1 MKMRFNQSLLILM
14 LFLLGMTA
22 NSLAQNAGPNLPV
35 TDLVKFCAEKKGF
48 NLLGKFSYPGSN
60 KGFTEQE
67 FSMIHDLGFNFVR
80 LPLDYRTYTQA
91 GNWDNFTETEVIKID
106 KAVQWG
112 TKYGV
117 HVCINI
123 HRAPGYCV
131 NPATLPVNQQLNL
144 WTDTVAQKA
153 FINHWTFF
161 ANRYK
166 DISPEA
172 LSFNLIN
179 EPSNVTDEVYVQI
192 MKKAIQAIHTISPDR
207 IVFVDGT
214 EYGRLLIPALKD
226 EPNVA
231 QSIHCYDPMSLTHYQ
246 AEWVNGSMDL
256 PKPNWPMLWISSY
269 LYGSWKAEFKSP
281 MIIQGDFPAGTEVI
295 VNVRQVSIESTLTV
309 KSGTKA
315 VLNKRFVCGAN
326 LGTDFTKINKTE
338 WGYQNISNKDFSVVL
353 TEATTKLS
361 IENSAGDW
369 MILNSIAFKQGEKVI
384 RYNLSDDTWGK
395 KQSSYVIDA
404 NGEIKA
410 ADGTDLLPF
419 DIYRKNVATAK
430 ANNIAFMVQEFGVY
444 NKTPHDVALGF
455 LSDLTQFFTENNI
468 GWALWEFNGSFGILN
483 SGRTDMTYET
493 YQGFKLDRE
502 LLNVLTKS
510 ASTGV
515 VDLNEQ
521 TLKIYPSPVKDE
533 LFISGSDFKGNTLIQ
548 VNDLTGRIVQ
558 SFQPESEASQTI
570 RVDVS
575 HLNAGMYLLKAS
587 NQGQIFTGKFLVGR

>member
-1 MKMRFNQSLLILM
+1 MKFNQSFIVLL
-14 LFLLGMTA
+14 FFVLGMTA
-22 NSLAQNAGPNLPV
+22 TLKAKNAGAGEPV

-60 KGFTEQE
+60 KGFTEKE
-67 FSMIHDLGFNFVR
+67 FSLIHDLGFNFVR
-80 LPLDYRTYTQA
+80 LPLDYRTYTLA

-112 TKYGV
+112 IKYGV

-153 FINHWTFF
+153 FINHWSFF

-166 DISPEA
+166 EISPED
-172 LSFNLIN
+172 LSFNLVN
-179 EPSNVTDEVYVQI
+179 EPSNVTDEVYIRI
-192 MKKAIQAIHTISPDR
+192 MKRAIDAIHGVSPNR

-231 QSIHCYDPMSLTHYQ
+231 QSIHCYDPFSLTHYK

-256 PKPNWPMLWISSY
+256 PEPSWPMLWISSY
-269 LYGSWKAEFKSP
+269 LYGTWKTEFKSP
-281 MIIQGDFPAGTEVI
+281 LIIQGDFPTGTEVI
-295 VNVRQVSIESTLTV
+295 INVRQVSMESTLIV
-309 KSGTKA
+309 KSGTKT
-315 VLNKRFVCGAN
+315 VLSKRFVCGPD

-353 TEATTKLS
+353 TEAATKLS
-361 IENSAGDW
+361 FENTADDW
-369 MILNSIAFKQGEKVI
+369 MILNSVLFKLDEKVT

-404 NGEIKA
+404 NDAIKA
-410 ADGTDLLPF
+410 LDGSDLLPF

-444 NKTPHDVALGF
+444 NKTPHQVAVGF

-483 SGRTDMTYET
+483 SSRSDVVYET

-502 LLNVLTKS
+502 LLDVLTKG
-510 ASTGV
+510 ASTSV
-515 VDLNEQ
+515 FVPKIQ
-521 TLKIYPSPVKDE
+521 PLKIYPSPVKDL
-533 LFISGSDFKGNTLIQ
+533 LFISGADFNRNTMIQ
-548 VNDLTGRIVQ
+548 ICDLTGRIVQ
-558 SFQPESEASQTI
+558 TIQNKAVNSATIQLNVSQ
-570 RVDVS
+570 
-575 HLNAGMYLLKAS
+575 LNPGIYLISTS
-587 NQGQIFTGKFLVGR
+587 NQGYIFTGKFLVRK

>member
-1 MKMRFNQSLLILM
+1 MKFNKSLVIALF
-14 LFLLGMTA
+14 FLLNMTG
-22 NSLAQNAGPNLPV
+22 SVMAQTTGSGEPI
-35 TDLVKFCAEKKGF
+35 TDLVKFCAEKRGF

-80 LPLDYRTYTQA
+80 LPLDYRTYTQS
-91 GNWDNFTETEVIKID
+91 GNWDNFTETEVVKID

-112 TKYGV
+112 IKYGV
-117 HVCINI
+117 HVSINI

-131 NPATLPVNQQLNL
+131 NTATLPVNQQLNL

-179 EPSNVTDEVYVQI
+179 EPSNVTEDIYIGI
-192 MKKAIQAIHTISPDR
+192 MKKTIEAIHSITPNR
-207 IVFVDGT
+207 IVFIDGMD
-214 EYGRLLIPALKD
+214 YGRLLIPALKD

-231 QSIHCYDPMSLTHYQ
+231 QSMHCYDPFSLTHYK
-246 AEWVNGSMDL
+246 AEWVNGSMDM
-256 PKPNWPMLWISSY
+256 PVPSWPMLWISSY
-269 LYGSWKAEFKSP
+269 LYGSWKTEFKSP
-281 MIIQGDFPAGTEVI
+281 MVIQGNFPAGTEVI
-295 VNVRQVSIESTLTV
+295 VNVRQVSIESTLTI
-309 KSGTKA
+309 KSGTKT
-315 VLNKRFVCGAN
+315 VLTKRFVCGAD

-353 TEATTKLS
+353 TEAATKIS
-361 IENSAGDW
+361 FENSLGDW
-369 MILNSIAFKQGEKVI
+369 MILNSIAFKQGETVT
-384 RYNLSDDTWGK
+384 RYNLSDDSWGK
-395 KQSSYVIDA
+395 KQSSYIIDA
-404 NGEIKA
+404 NGALKA
-410 ADGTDLLPF
+410 LDGSDLLPF

-444 NKTPHDVALGF
+444 NKTPHEVALGF

-483 SGRTDMTYET
+483 SSRTDVTYET

-510 ASTGV
+510 ASTGAMN
-515 VDLNEQ
+515 LNEQ

-533 LFISGSDFKGNTLIQ
+533 LFISGRDFKGNTTIQ
-548 VNDLTGRIVQ
+548 INDLSGRTVQ
-558 SFQPESEASQTI
+558 FIRYESASSGI
-570 RVDVS
+570 MKLDVS
-575 HLNAGMYLLKAS
+575 HLNAGIYLLKAS
-587 NQGQIFTGKFLVGR
+587 NQEQVFTGKFLVGR

>member
-1 MKMRFNQSLLILM
+1 MRLKKYFFILFAGFVG
-14 LFLLGMTA
+14 LSGTI
-22 NSLAQNAGPNLPV
+22 LAQNSTGSGAL

-48 NLLGKFSYPGSN
+48 NLLG
-60 KGFTEQE
+60 GFTEQE
-67 FSMIHDLGFNFVR
+67 FSMIHELGFNFVR

-91 GNWDNFTETEVIKID
+91 GNWDNFTETEFVKID

-112 TKYGV
+112 IKYGV

-153 FINHWTFF
+153 FVKHWTFF

-179 EPSNVTDEVYVQI
+179 EPSNVTEEVYVQI
-192 MKKAIQAIHTISPDR
+192 MKKAIQAIHSISPNR

-226 EPNVA
+226 EPNLA

-256 PKPNWPMLWISSY
+256 PVPGWPMLWISSY

-295 VNVRQVSIESTLTV
+295 VNVRQVSIESTLTI
-309 KSGTKA
+309 KSGTKTL
-315 VLNKRFVCGAN
+315 LNKRFVCGAD

-353 TEATTKLS
+353 TEAATRLS

-369 MILNSIAFKQGEKVI
+369 MILNSIAFKQGEKVT

-404 NGEIKA
+404 NGAIKA
-410 ADGTDLLPF
+410 ADGSDLLPF

-455 LSDLTQFFTENNI
+455 LSDLTQFFTDNKI

-483 SGRTDMTYET
+483 SGRTDVTYET
-493 YQGFKLDRE
+493 YQGYKLDRE

-510 ASTGV
+510 ASTGTV
-515 VDLNEQ
+515 TLNNQ
-521 TLKIYPSPVKDE
+521 SLKIYPLPVKDE

-548 VNDLTGRIVQ
+548 VCDLTGRMVE
-558 SFQPESEASQTI
+558 SFQTETLASGTI
-570 RVDVS
+570 RLDVS
-575 HLNAGMYLLKAS
+575 HFNAGMYLIQAS
-587 NQGQIFTGKFLVGR
+587 NQGRVFSGKFVISR

>member
-1 MKMRFNQSLLILM
+1 MKFNKSLVVLLF
-14 LFLLGMTA
+14 FLLNMTG
-22 NSLAQNAGPNLPV
+22 SLMAQGNGSGEPV

-67 FSMIHDLGFNFVR
+67 FSMVHDLGFNFVR
-80 LPLDYRTYTQA
+80 LPLDYRTYTQS
-91 GNWDNFTETEVIKID
+91 GNWDNFTETEVVKID

-112 TKYGV
+112 IKYGV
-117 HVCINI
+117 HVSINL

-153 FINHWTFF
+153 FVNHWTFF

-192 MKKAIQAIHTISPDR
+192 MKKAIQAIHTITPNR
-207 IVFVDGT
+207 IIFVDGT

-231 QSIHCYDPMSLTHYQ
+231 QSIHCYDPFSLTHYK
-246 AEWVNGSMDL
+246 AEWVNGSMDM
-256 PKPNWPMLWISSY
+256 PVPSWPMLWISSY
-269 LYGSWKAEFKSP
+269 LYGSWKTEFKSP

-295 VNVRQVSIESTLTV
+295 VNVRQVSIESMLTI
-309 KSGTKA
+309 KSGTKT
-315 VLNKRFVCGAN
+315 VLNKRFVCGAD
-326 LGTDFTKINKTE
+326 LGSDFTKINKTE

-353 TEATTKLS
+353 TEAATKIS

-369 MILNSIAFKQGEKVI
+369 MILNSIAFKQGEKLT

-404 NGEIKA
+404 NGAIKA
-410 ADGTDLLPF
+410 ADGSDLLPF

-444 NKTPHDVALGF
+444 NKTPHEVAIGF
-455 LSDLTQFFTENNI
+455 LSDLTQFFTDNNI

-483 SGRTDMTYET
+483 SGRTDVTYET
-493 YQGFKLDRE
+493 YQGYKLDRE

-510 ASTGV
+510 ANTAV
-515 VDLNEQ
+515 INRNNQ
-521 TLKIYPSPVKDE
+521 QLKIYPSPVKDE
-533 LFISGSDFKGNTLIQ
+533 LFVSGSHLSGNILIQ
-548 VNDLTGRIVQ
+548 VNDLSGRIVQ
-558 SFQPESEASQTI
+558 SIQTESSASQAI

-575 HLNAGMYLLKAS
+575 HLNAGMYLLRAS
-587 NQGQIFTGKFLVGR
+587 NQGQVFTGKFLIRR

>member
-1 MKMRFNQSLLILM
+1 MKFNKSLVVLLFFLINMTGSIMAQS
-14 LFLLGMTA
+14 
-22 NSLAQNAGPNLPV
+22 AGSGEPI

-67 FSMIHDLGFNFVR
+67 FSMVHDLGFNFVR
-80 LPLDYRTYTQA
+80 LPLDYRTYTQS
-91 GNWDNFTETEVIKID
+91 GNWDNFTETEVVKID
-106 KAVQWG
+106 KAIQWG
-112 TKYGV
+112 IKYGV
-117 HVCINI
+117 HVSINL

-131 NPATLPVNQQLNL
+131 NPANLPVNQQLNL

-153 FINHWTFF
+153 FVNHWTFF

-166 DISPEA
+166 DISPET

-192 MKKAIQAIHTISPDR
+192 MKKAIQAIHTITPNR
-207 IVFVDGT
+207 IIFVDGT

-231 QSIHCYDPMSLTHYQ
+231 QSIHCYDPFSLTHYK
-246 AEWVNGSMDL
+246 AEWVNGSMDM
-256 PKPNWPMLWISSY
+256 PIPTWPMLWISSY
-269 LYGSWKAEFKSP
+269 LYGSWKTEFKSP

-295 VNVRQVSIESTLTV
+295 VNVRQVSIESTLTI
-309 KSGTKA
+309 KSGTKT
-315 VLNKRFVCGAN
+315 VLNKRFVCGAD

-353 TEATTKLS
+353 TEATTKIS
-361 IENSAGDW
+361 IENIAGDW
-369 MILNSIAFKQGEKVI
+369 MILNSIAFKQGEKLT

-404 NGEIKA
+404 NGAIKA
-410 ADGTDLLPF
+410 ADGSDLLPF

-444 NKTPHDVALGF
+444 NKTPHEVAIGF
-455 LSDLTQFFTENNI
+455 LSDLTRFFTDNNI

-483 SGRTDMTYET
+483 SGRTDVTYET
-493 YQGFKLDRE
+493 YQGYKLDRK

-510 ASTGV
+510 ANTV
-515 VDLNEQ
+515 VINFYNQ
-521 TLKIYPSPVKDE
+521 QLKIYPSPVKDE
-533 LFISGSDFKGNTLIQ
+533 LFISGSDLSGNTFIQ

-558 SFQPESEASQTI
+558 SIQTESSASQTI

-575 HLNAGMYLLKAS
+575 HLNAGMYLIRAS
-587 NQGQIFTGKFLVGR
+587 NQGKVFSGKILVSR

>member
-1 MKMRFNQSLLILM
+1 MKFNKVLVIALF
-14 LFLLGMTA
+14 FLLNMTG
-22 NSLAQNAGPNLPV
+22 SLMAQGNGSGETI

-67 FSMIHDLGFNFVR
+67 FSMVHDLGFNFVR
-80 LPLDYRTYTQA
+80 LPLDYRTYTPA
-91 GNWDNFTETEVIKID
+91 GNWDNFTETEVVKID

-112 TKYGV
+112 IKYGV
-117 HVCINI
+117 HVSINL

-153 FINHWTFF
+153 FVNHWTFF

-179 EPSNVTDEVYVQI
+179 EPSNVTNEVYVQI
-192 MKKAIQAIHTISPDR
+192 IKKAIQAIHTITPNR
-207 IVFVDGT
+207 IIFVDGT

-256 PKPNWPMLWISSY
+256 PVPNWPMLWISSY
-269 LYGSWKAEFKSP
+269 LYGSWKTEFKSP

-295 VNVRQVSIESTLTV
+295 VNVRQVSIESTLTI
-309 KSGTKA
+309 KSGTKT
-315 VLNKRFVCGAN
+315 VLNKRFVCGAD

-353 TEATTKLS
+353 AEAATKIS

-369 MILNSIAFKQGEKVI
+369 MILNSIAFKQSEKVT
-384 RYNLSDDTWGK
+384 RYNLSDDTWGE

-404 NGEIKA
+404 NGAIKA
-410 ADGTDLLPF
+410 ADGSDLLPF

-444 NKTPHDVALGF
+444 NKTPHEVAIGF
-455 LSDLTQFFTENNI
+455 LSDLTRFFTDNNI

-483 SGRTDMTYET
+483 SGRTDVAYET
-493 YQGFKLDRE
+493 YQGYKLDRE

-510 ASTGV
+510 ANTAV
-515 VDLNEQ
+515 INLDNQ
-521 TLKIYPSPVKDE
+521 QLKIYPSPVKDE
-533 LFISGSDFKGNTLIQ
+533 LFVSGSHLSGNTFIQ

-558 SFQPESEASQTI
+558 SIQTESSASQTI

-575 HLNAGMYLLKAS
+575 HLNAGMYLLRAS
-587 NQGQIFTGKFLVGR
+587 NQGQVFTGKFLVRR

>member
-1 MKMRFNQSLLILM
+1 MRLKKYFFILFAVFVG
-14 LFLLGMTA
+14 LSGTI
-22 NSLAQNAGPNLPV
+22 LAQNSAGSGAL

-80 LPLDYRTYTQA
+80 LPLDYRTYTPA
-91 GNWDNFTETEVIKID
+91 GNWDNFTETEVVKID

-112 TKYGV
+112 IKYGV

-144 WTDTVAQKA
+144 WTDTIAQKA
-153 FINHWTFF
+153 FVNHWTFF

-192 MKKAIQAIHTISPDR
+192 MKKAIQAIHTISPNR

-256 PKPNWPMLWISSY
+256 PFPGWPMLWISSY
-269 LYGSWKAEFKSP
+269 LYGSWKTEFKSP
-281 MIIQGDFPAGTEVI
+281 MIIQGDFPAGNEVI
-295 VNVRQVSIESTLTV
+295 VNVRQVSIESTLTI
-309 KSGTKA
+309 KSGTKT
-315 VLNKRFVCGAN
+315 VLNKRFVCGAY

-353 TEATTKLS
+353 TEAATRLS

-369 MILNSIAFKQGEKVI
+369 MILNSIAFKQGEKVT

-404 NGEIKA
+404 NGAIKA
-410 ADGTDLLPF
+410 ADGSDLLPF

-455 LSDLTQFFTENNI
+455 LSDLTQFFTDNKI

-483 SGRTDMTYET
+483 SGRPDVTYET
-493 YQGFKLDRE
+493 YLTYKLDRE
-502 LLNVLTKS
+502 LLDVLTKS
-510 ASTGV
+510 ANTGV
-515 VDLNEQ
+515 VNLNNQ
-521 TLKIYPSPVKDE
+521 PLKIYPSPVKDE
-533 LFISGSDFKGNTLIQ
+533 LFISGSDLKGNTLFQ
-548 VNDLTGRIVQ
+548 VCDLTGRMVE
-558 SFQPESEASQTI
+558 SFQTETLASGTI
-570 RVDVS
+570 RLDVS
-575 HLNAGMYLLKAS
+575 HLNAGMYLVRAS
-587 NQGQIFTGKFLVGR
+587 NHGQVFTGKFLISR